1 MTSGL
6 TICQKA
12 GASVTVKIVRHYHRF
27 GLVDEPRRDSSSY
40 RRYGSS
46 DLLRAGPGPH
56 SGRGRHIAADLSDV
70 KRRLT
75 DRIEEL
81 VAPRDIPS

>member
-1 MTSGL
+1 
-6 TICQKA
+6 
-12 GASVTVKIVRHYHRF
+12 VKIVRHYHRF
-27 GLVDEPRRDSSSY
+27 GLVDEPRRESSGY

-46 DLLRAGPGPH
+46 DAAREPVQVRTLAEAGILPPTCP
-56 SGRGRHIAADLSDV
+56 RV